1 MSLYQPRTDLAV
13 EAREIHRE
21 QGLRDVPGIGYFEGE
36 INGFKYQIMD
46 IKDPEASKE
55 LGKPVGKYCTI
66 EIDPYLRREKDG
78 FENGVETVASLLK
91 EFLPEDAEDKP
102 ALLAGLGNR
111 AITPDAIGPLVLESS
126 LVTRHLKQSLPEDFK
141 YFRDVSA
148 VAPGVL
154 GTSGIESSSYV
165 KSVAFHTSPSFII
178 AIDALAARDLKRLCR
193 TIQITDTGITPGSGV
208 GNSRTA
214 LNEETVGV
222 PIVAL
227 GVPTVVDIRTVISD
241 LGVSTS
247 NEFAESNQM
256 IVTPRNIDSD
266 VSSISRLIGYAINMA
281 LHDGLTIGDIDM
293 LLG

>member
-13 EAREIHRE
+13 EARELHRE
-21 QGLRDVPGIGYFEGE
+21 LGLSELPGLDYFEGE
-36 INGFKYQIMD
+36 INGFRYQIMD
-46 IKDPEASKE
+46 IKDPEASRE

-91 EFLPEDAEDKP
+91 EFFPEDVENKP

-165 KSVAFHTSPSFII
+165 KSVSFHTSPSFII

-222 PIVAL
+222 PIIAL

-241 LGVSTS
+241 LGVSTP

-266 VSSISRLIGYAINMA
+266 VSSISRLIGYAINVA